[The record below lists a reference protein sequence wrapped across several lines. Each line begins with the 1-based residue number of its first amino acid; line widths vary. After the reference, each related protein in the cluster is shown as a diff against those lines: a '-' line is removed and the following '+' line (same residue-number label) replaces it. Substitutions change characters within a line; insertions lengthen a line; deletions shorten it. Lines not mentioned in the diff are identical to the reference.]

1 MRIFENKV
9 VLLMA
14 LFYYGLI
21 CAVVMLYFRFPT
33 EKLQLF
39 SETKLEQLL
48 TGSDCS
54 ISGIGYGFPFSLTA
68 KSIRFTDSKTKKQE
82 LFTISNLR
90 ITPVLTALTSQFG
103 VTFDVFGGTYS
114 SELALNVEGRK
125 FTLQDIQVKNLDP
138 ASVPFLQQASKREI
152 SGTVTGSGSFHGK
165 WENGKYVTEGKG
177 KLKLEKGAFALL
189 LPILSLDSVDLKKFE
204 TDILFQNSTLLCR
217 NGVFRGNELKGEF
230 SGSMALQAGL
240 KKARLSFVG
249 ELEPLPPLLKRSK
262 QTQDMV
268 IQLLKQQQHGTVPFS
283 LTGTVRK
290 PSFTFEH

>member
-1 MRIFENKV
+1 MKLFENKV
-9 VLLMA
+9 VLLLA

-39 SETKLEQLL
+39 SEEKLEQLL

-54 ISGIGYGFPFSLTA
+54 ISGLGYGFPFSVTA
-68 KSIRFTDSKTKKQE
+68 KNIRFTDSKTKKQE
-82 LFTISNLR
+82 LFTINNLR
-90 ITPVLTALTSQFG
+90 ITPVLAALRSRFG
-103 VTFDVFGGTYS
+103 IKLDAFGGTYS
-114 SELALNVEGRK
+114 SELELNLEGK
-125 FTLQDIQVKNLDP
+125 EFTLQDIQVRNLDP
-138 ASVPFLQQASKREI
+138 AAIPFLQQASKREI
-152 SGTVTGSGSFHGK
+152 TGTVTGNGSFHGK

-204 TDILFQNSTLLCR
+204 TDILFQNSTLQCR
-217 NGVFRGNELKGEF
+217 NGTFRGNELKGEF
-230 SGSMALQAGL
+230 SGRMELRSSL
-240 KKARLSFVG
+240 KRAMLSFIG

-268 IQLLKQQQHGTVPFS
+268 IQLLKQQQHGTVPFV
-283 LTGTVRK
+283 LKGTVQK
-290 PSFTFEH
+290 PSFKFEY